1 MSFEGKWHRV
11 TEILVCY
18 LSAIYETKGF
28 SATSMNG
35 LHMLFSRFIGIVPVE
50 AMELLFIGFMD
61 SADKQH
67 CLYER
72 YCKIWKKNTSE
83 NKSWEGKT

>member
-1 MSFEGKWHRV
+1 
-11 TEILVCY
+11 
-18 LSAIYETKGF
+18 
-28 SATSMNG
+28 MNG

-72 YCKIWKKNTSE
+72 YCKI
-83 NKSWEGKT
+83 

>member
-1 MSFEGKWHRV
+1 MSFEVTSSHRN
-11 TEILVCY
+11 LSLLLKRY
-18 LSAIYETKGF
+18 LRTQRI
-28 SATSMNG
+28 SATSTNG

-50 AMELLFIGFMD
+50 AMEWPFIGFVG

-72 YCKIWKKNTSE
+72 YCKI
-83 NKSWEGKT
+83 